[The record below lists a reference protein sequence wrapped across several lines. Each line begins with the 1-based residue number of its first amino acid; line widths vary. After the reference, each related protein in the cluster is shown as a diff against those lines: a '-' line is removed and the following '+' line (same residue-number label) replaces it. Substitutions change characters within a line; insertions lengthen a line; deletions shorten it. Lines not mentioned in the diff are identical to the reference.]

1 MADTPPFDA
10 IPLSLMQSQPVKQ
23 VAIVVRD
30 LEASC
35 RAYWEHLRIGP
46 WTAFEYTPAFLKEMT
61 YMGQPAPFSLRH
73 ALAWK
78 EGQQFELIQP
88 LEGPSI
94 FADHLAQHGE
104 GLHHVGIYVPDHAR
118 AVAEITAAGFACLQS
133 AKGFG
138 ATGDGAFAY
147 FASPNL
153 PGAIIELIGAPTV
166 RREPL
171 FVYPRPEES
180 QK

>member
-1 MADTPPFDA
+1 MADTPLDA
-10 IPLSLMQSQPVKQ
+10 LPLMQSQPVKQ

-30 LEASC
+30 LEAAA
-35 RAYWEHLRIGP
+35 RAYTEQLNIGP

-61 YMGQPAPFSLRH
+61 YMGKPAAFGLRH

-78 EGQQFELIQP
+78 EGQQFELVQP
-88 LEGPSI
+88 LDGPSI
-94 FADHLAQHGE
+94 FADHLRDHGE
-104 GLHHVGIYVPDHAR
+104 GLHHVGIYVPDHGK
-118 AVAEITAAGFACLQS
+118 AVAEITAAGFTCLQS

-147 FASPNL
+147 FSSPKL
-153 PGAIIELIGAPTV
+153 PGAIVELIGAPSV

-171 FVYPRPEES
+171 FVYPRPEDSE
-180 QK
+180 K